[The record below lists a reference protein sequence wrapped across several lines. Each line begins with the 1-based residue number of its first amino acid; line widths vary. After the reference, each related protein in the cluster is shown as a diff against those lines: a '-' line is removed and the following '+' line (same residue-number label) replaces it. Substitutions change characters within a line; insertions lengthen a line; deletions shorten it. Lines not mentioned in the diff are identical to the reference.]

1 MAEKSAK
8 PRASASLRSARPM
21 RRTVGRARIVSAP
34 MRTCSCAMVVPPEQA
49 GSPCR
54 SWSRRAATRSYIN
67 VFGAGP
73 ADRNDTPAIAAG
85 HCGSPAGPPICC
97 RDPGATS
104 PAGEE
109 NPLPDGDPSMPRDIV
124 RRAEAIPATSMI
136 ALAIGAAAFGAIAVG
151 ALAIGRVAPARM
163 TVKKARFQALEVDEL
178 TVRKLRVREYDGPP
192 PPA

>member
-1 MAEKSAK
+1 MPVLVTPCCDPELYYAQTRQIGMASRPLPEGIA
-8 PRASASLRSARPM
+8 LRPPDGRYAGRNPARP
-21 RRTVGRARIVSAP
+21 
-34 MRTCSCAMVVPPEQA
+34 
-49 GSPCR
+49 
-54 SWSRRAATRSYIN
+54 
-67 VFGAGP
+67 
-73 ADRNDTPAIAAG
+73 
-85 HCGSPAGPPICC
+85 H
-97 RDPGATS
+97 

-151 ALAIGRVAPARM
+151 ALAIGRLALGRM